1 MPPSNSKT
9 KFLNC
14 QEKPGQE
21 NFVLPATSS
30 TDSLLNYLK
39 TAVLVLDATGRA
51 MYLNNAAENL
61 LETSLSQIANTD
73 FLGFFL
79 NPKHLRQVF
88 RQAMQGETPYT
99 ERMVKLR
106 LPDNREITV
115 DYTVTPI
122 TDSGQPVLLLE
133 MLPMDRSLRI
143 DRERALQTAN
153 ETSRNLIRGLAHE
166 IKNPLGGIRGASQL
180 LAQELDREELRE
192 YTDIII
198 SEAERLRQLVDR
210 LIGPSAPI
218 QFAPVN
224 IHEVT
229 ERVASLVEAEAQGN
243 LRIVR
248 EYDPSIPEL
257 VGDRGK
263 LIQATLNLVRNAMQA
278 LESNISG
285 EDEGETPPQITLRT
299 RIVNNFTIDT
309 THHRV
314 VCRLEVIDNG
324 PGIPEDIG
332 DRIFY
337 PMVSGRAEGTGL
349 GLPIAQSAI
358 HLHQG
363 LIKCESQPG
372 HTRFSVY
379 LPLNTNPPQ
388 EPQTRAH
395 TRESES

>member
-1 MPPSNSKT
+1 MPSSSD
-9 KFLNC
+9 
-14 QEKPGQE
+14 
-21 NFVLPATSS
+21 SS
-30 TDSLLNYLK
+30 TSTVDRDGISGRAGALSPDSPLPNHTLLNNLK
-39 TAVLVLDATGRA
+39 TAVLLLNDQGRA
-51 MYLNNAAENL
+51 IYLNNAAENL
-61 LETSLSQIANTD
+61 LEVSFNRIANSDLID
-73 FLGFFL
+73 FFV
-79 NPKHLRQVF
+79 HADTRRSVF
-88 RQAMQGETPYT
+88 KQALSEETPYT
-99 ERMVKLR
+99 ERMVKVR

-122 TDSGQPVLLLE
+122 VDQNQPILLVE
-133 MLPMDRSLRI
+133 MRPMDRSLRI
-143 DRERALQTAN
+143 DRERALQAAN
-153 ETSRNLIRGLAHE
+153 DTSQNLIRGLAHE

-180 LAQELDREELRE
+180 LAEELGREELRE

-198 SEAERLRQLVDR
+198 SEAERLRQLVDK
-210 LIGPSAPI
+210 LIGPSTPV
-218 QFAPVN
+218 QLAPVN

-229 ERVASLVEAEAQGN
+229 ERVASLVEAETRGR

-257 VGDRGK
+257 RGDRGK
-263 LIQATLNLVRNAMQA
+263 LIQATLNLARNAMQA
-278 LESNISG
+278 LECREFPQG
-285 EDEGETPPQITLRT
+285 EPECTPQITLRT
-299 RIVNNFTIDT
+299 RIINNFTIGN

-332 DRIFY
+332 DRIFF
-337 PMVSGRAEGTGL
+337 PMVSGRAKGTGL

-379 LPLNTNPPQ
+379 LPLLPQ
-388 EPQTRAH
+388 NQALSPNH
-395 TRESES
+395 T